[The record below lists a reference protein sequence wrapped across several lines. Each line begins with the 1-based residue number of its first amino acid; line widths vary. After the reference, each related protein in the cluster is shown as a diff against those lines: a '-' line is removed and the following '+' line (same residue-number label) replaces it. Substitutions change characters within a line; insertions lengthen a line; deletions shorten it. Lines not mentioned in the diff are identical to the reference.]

1 MKTDFAALAL
11 IFVVASLLA
20 DVISSQDGGQRPVL
34 PDFPGV
40 PTRRPTPGREG
51 QPCNSYAPCRSDLC
65 CLKSS
70 RGNRPY
76 ATCQPKA
83 RYGKPCSEDAIKGGI
98 YTLRCPCLTGDLCV
112 PVRV

>member
-1 MKTDFAALAL
+1 MVDSGLSYP
-11 IFVVASLLA
+11 IFLASLLA
-20 DVISSQDGGQRPVL
+20 VL
-34 PDFPGV
+34 
-40 PTRRPTPGREG
+40 TPGREG

-83 RYGKPCSEDAIKGGI
+83 RYGKPCSEDAIKGGF
-98 YTLRCPCLTGDLCV
+98 YTLLCPCLRGDLCV